1 MKRQILLWLLQR
13 AMAAQ
18 SPAAFTPPPHWR
30 HAVVAT
36 VALGTAIGVTLVFT
50 FGVLLQGLFN
60 ILLMNG
66 IQPGWALVLTALA
79 AALAATGIALGIS
92 AVWRSLLP
100 KPVSGIMPT
109 LENVIENATDA
120 ASDFGG
126 LAVDLVRSFIS
137 GMEEAKP
144 VRRKRAYINLDTTDG
159 TRATIIPIRRKQR

>member
-13 AMAAQ
+13 AMATQ

-30 HAVVAT
+30 HVAVAT

-60 ILLMNG
+60 TLLANG
-66 IQPGWALVLTALA
+66 TQPGWALTLTALA
-79 AALAATGIALGIS
+79 AAVAATGIAIGIS

-100 KPVSGIMPT
+100 KPAAGILPT
-109 LENVIENATDA
+109 LENVIEGATDA

-126 LAVDLVRSFIS
+126 LAVDMVRSFIS

-144 VRRKRAYINLDTTDG
+144 ARKKRHVRIDLDANDS
-159 TRATIIPIRRKQR
+159 RATIIPIRRKQH